1 MTETTGMK
9 AVILAAG
16 SSRRMGRFKPLLELG
31 DRTIVE
37 RVVSL
42 FKEADILDIR
52 VVVGHCREELEA
64 VLERLEVRVLV
75 NERHG
80 EGMFSSV
87 LRAIGDLDAVTGAVF
102 VLPVD
107 IPLVLPWTLSCLV
120 ERHVQDRE
128 KILIPTFRGRRG
140 HPVAIPGMH
149 LDAVRS
155 FSGENGLKGALG
167 QFPDELLEV
176 PVDDRNILF
185 DLDTPEDYE
194 ECLRRWSA
202 MSQEGRRKDM
212 MEVRGV

>member
-42 FKEADILDIR
+42 FREADILDIR

-87 LRAIGDLDAVTGAVF
+87 LRAFL
-102 VLPVD
+102 
-107 IPLVLPWTLSCLV
+107 
-120 ERHVQDRE
+120 R
-128 KILIPTFRGRRG
+128 KPT
-140 HPVAIPGMH
+140 A
-149 LDAVRS
+149 S
-155 FSGENGLKGALG
+155 FCRPCWA
-167 QFPDELLEV
+167 
-176 PVDDRNILF
+176 
-185 DLDTPEDYE
+185 
-194 ECLRRWSA
+194 SA
-202 MSQEGRRKDM
+202 KAMW
-212 MEVRGV
+212 

>member
-1 MTETTGMK
+1 M
-9 AVILAAG
+9 
-16 SSRRMGRFKPLLELG
+16 
-31 DRTIVE
+31 
-37 RVVSL
+37 
-42 FKEADILDIR
+42 
-52 VVVGHCREELEA
+52 VVGHCREELEA

-87 LRAIGDLDAVTGAVF
+87 LRAIGDLDDVTGAVF
-102 VLPVD
+102 VHPVD

-155 FSGENGLKGALG
+155 FSGENGLR
-167 QFPDELLEV
+167 V
-176 PVDDRNILF
+176 
-185 DLDTPEDYE
+185 
-194 ECLRRWSA
+194 RWGSSL
-202 MSQEGRRKDM
+202 MNYSRCRWTTGTFSSTWTRRKTT
-212 MEVRGV
+212 RNA